1 MARPCRGA
9 FSEETRQRLKD
20 AFLEQNQMAL
30 LTAMPCV
37 TCGRH
42 VLAENKAGEW
52 VPRTHEPAR
61 PYRSGKR
68 TGEKR

>member
-30 LTAMPCV
+30 L
-37 TCGRH
+37 GRH